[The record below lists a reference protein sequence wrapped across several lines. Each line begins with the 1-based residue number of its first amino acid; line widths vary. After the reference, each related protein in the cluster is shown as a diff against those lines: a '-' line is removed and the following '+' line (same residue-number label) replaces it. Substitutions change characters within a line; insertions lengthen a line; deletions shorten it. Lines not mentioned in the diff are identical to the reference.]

1 MKTDKSSLIFLLL
14 LISTLAFS
22 QSEVTTWQSVSIKN
36 LRNSE
41 MTGYVC
47 SFRIYPGDRI
57 QWLQGGGELDT
68 DFKISSTEG
77 ILPKSGTGQVI
88 YHITKEGYS
97 GTITIQQTESKEILL
112 TLDLSSISSLSA
124 YYQFSVISK

>member
-1 MKTDKSSLIFLLL
+1 MKTGKTSLIFLLL

-22 QSEVTTWQSVSIKN
+22 QSEVSTWQSVSIKN

-68 DFKISSTEG
+68 DFKINSTEG

-124 YYQFSVISK
+124 YYQFSIISK